1 MTCPHARI
9 GHKRASRQGLP
20 PSCHL
25 HCHHPYQDQ
34 DQHDSPAILS
44 ASSRTVSE
52 HSCFSPSYS
61 SVSSCPPDPHLGGTM
76 NIEYWLPCD
85 FIGNGWS
92 LQQRGETFQSW
103 IYWSLSCPMDESCW
117 FSPSHIATTHD
128 CRATNTLTHWENL
141 VKHAFVKH
149 RDILQIHP
157 S

>member
-1 MTCPHARI
+1 MTCPHWPQACFTPR
-9 GHKRASRQGLP
+9 S
-20 PSCHL
+20 S
-25 HCHHPYQDQ
+25 
-34 DQHDSPAILS
+34 SILS
-44 ASSRTVSE
+44 SPLPSPLPGPGPTWLPSNPFSLIKNCQWAFV
-52 HSCFSPSYS
+52 FSPSYS
-61 SVSSCPPDPHLGGTM
+61 SVSSCPLDPHLGGTM
-76 NIEYWLPCD
+76 NIEYWLPCG
-85 FIGNGWS
+85 FIYKGWS

-128 CRATNTLTHWENL
+128 CRATLTTLTHWENL